1 MDKKEITILDLVK
14 IALNWIWVLLLGA
27 VVCAAVAFFYSTKMV
42 TPMYS
47 ASSKYVIQ
55 TKGQEA
61 TDDVLQSQRTVAY
74 AQLVVG
80 TYIDIVDTRNFASE
94 VAEYMN
100 GEVGTITYTKDAID
114 TLFKYGILVDRGI
127 VEDGMLRNVIN
138 ELAEAG
144 ILDASAVN
152 SSVADVAKERFT
164 RNRETLSGKTT
175 EELEA
180 YFAQALN
187 YDNLFSEIMN
197 DKGLLDD
204 VVYSGMSSEKI
215 EELRKIGLGNTSYS
229 DKEYEANQIAGM
241 ISFSSAEESTTFTLR
256 VTSPDAKEAYT
267 IARLCEIIMADYI
280 ENIYPGT
287 GIVSV
292 IDSAQLNENPI
303 NNNTALLTLVGFVAG
318 FILAFIVVYIIELAD
333 NRVKNQE
340 ELAEKTGLS
349 VMGIIPDTQLEKN
362 NSGAYTYGYGH
373 NHKL

>member
-180 YFAQALN
+180 YLAQALN

-303 NNNTALLTLVGFVAG
+303 NNNTALLTLVGFMAG
-318 FILAFIVVYIIELAD
+318 FILAFVVVYIIELAD

>member
-303 NNNTALLTLVGFVAG
+303 NNNTALLTLVGFMAG
-318 FILAFIVVYIIELAD
+318 FVLAFVVVYIIELAD

>member
-280 ENIYPGT
+280 EDIYPGT

>member
-138 ELAEAG
+138 ELAAAG

-180 YFAQALN
+180 YFEQVLS
-187 YDNLFSEIMN
+187 YDNLFGEIMN
-197 DKGLLDD
+197 DKGLLND

-215 EELRKIGLGNTSYS
+215 EELRKIGLGDTSYS

-280 ENIYPGT
+280 EEIYPGT

-303 NNNTALLTLVGFVAG
+303 NNNTALLTLVGFMAG
-318 FILAFIVVYIIELAD
+318 FVLAFVVVYIIELAD

-349 VMGIIPDTQLEKN
+349 VMGIIPDTMLEKN
-362 NSGAYTYGYGH
+362 NNSSYGYGYGH